1 MEGSGTNATCYM
13 QEPNYT
19 VTFTTPVK
27 GQAVEERGGCIT
39 FGCLGEPLAAVVFLN
54 W

>member
-1 MEGSGTNATCYM
+1 MSGTDATCYVW
-13 QEPNYT
+13 ELNYT
-19 VTFTTPVK
+19 VIFTTPVK
-27 GQAVEERGGCIT
+27 GQAGRRGADIT